1 MKMEKFFNVY
11 ICTWKYNW
19 KCLASENNEYAIENV
34 PVKQYGQTAQTALN
48 IIDSFLC
55 FWILEEGP
63 SLVPGIDI
71 CGKVL

>member
-19 KCLASENNEYAIENV
+19 KCLASENDEYAIENV

-48 IIDSFLC
+48 IIDS
-55 FWILEEGP
+55 
-63 SLVPGIDI
+63 
-71 CGKVL
+71 